1 MRDVNCRCRMK
12 ILDTAELK
20 AVIEA
25 LLFAAPGPVRLE
37 QLALAVEAEP
47 DRVKRQLDEL
57 EKEYRHMQRGFVL
70 VELADGYQL
79 RTRPEHAEWVRRL
92 HSSRPV
98 RISRAALETLA
109 IVAYRQPVTRADI
122 EYLRGVDSG
131 GVVKSLLDK
140 RLVRIVGKMDAP
152 GRPLLYG
159 TSREF
164 LEFFG
169 LRTLKDLPTLKEFT
183 ELTRESESLL
193 LDFEAGIEEEP
204 SPAAPEE
211 SGEG

>member
-1 MRDVNCRCRMK
+1 MK
-12 ILDTAELK
+12 ILDTAEMK
-20 AVIEA
+20 AVVEA
-25 LLFAAPGPVRLE
+25 LLFTAPGPVRLE
-37 QLALAVEAEP
+37 QLALAADADP
-47 DRVKRQLDEL
+47 DQVRQHLVAL
-57 EKEYRHMQRGFVL
+57 EEEYRCMQRGFVL
-70 VELADGYQL
+70 VELAEGYQL

-109 IVAYRQPVTRADI
+109 IVAYRQPVTRADV

-140 RLVRIVGKMDAP
+140 RLVRIVGKKDVP

-159 TSREF
+159 TTREF

-169 LRTLKDLPTLKEFT
+169 LRSLDDLPTLKEFT

-193 LDFEAGIEEEP
+193 FDFDAEFDGQA
-204 SPAAPEE
+204 SPKG
-211 SGEG
+211 SGQGKRQDS

>member
-1 MRDVNCRCRMK
+1 MK
-12 ILDTAELK
+12 VLDTAELK
-20 AVIEA
+20 PILEA

-37 QLALAVEAEP
+37 QLALAAEAEP
-47 DRVKRQLDEL
+47 ARVSVLLAEL
-57 EKEYRHMQRGFVL
+57 SDEYRRSGRGFTL

-79 RTRPEHAEWVRRL
+79 RTRPEYAERIRRL

-98 RISRAALETLA
+98 RLSRAALEALA
-109 IVAYRQPVTRADI
+109 IVAYKQPVTRADI

-140 RLVRIVGKMDAP
+140 RLVRIVGKKDIP

-159 TSREF
+159 TGREF

-169 LRTLKDLPTLKEFT
+169 LRSLDELPTLKEFT
-183 ELTRESESLL
+183 ELTAESENLL
-193 LDFEAGIEEEP
+193 LDFDAEQ
-204 SPAAPEE
+204 
-211 SGEG
+211 GE

>member
-1 MRDVNCRCRMK
+1 MK

-70 VELADGYQL
+70 AELADGYQL

>member
-1 MRDVNCRCRMK
+1 MK

>member
-1 MRDVNCRCRMK
+1 MK
-12 ILDTAELK
+12 VLDTAELK
-20 AVIEA
+20 PILEA

-37 QLALAVEAEP
+37 QLALAAEAEP
-47 DRVKRQLDEL
+47 ARVSVLLAEL
-57 EKEYRHMQRGFVL
+57 SDEYRRSGRGFTL

-79 RTRPEHAEWVRRL
+79 RTRPEYAERIRRL

-98 RISRAALETLA
+98 RLSRAALEALA
-109 IVAYRQPVTRADI
+109 IVAYKQPVTRADI

-140 RLVRIVGKMDAP
+140 RLVRIVGKKDIP

-159 TSREF
+159 TGREF

-169 LRTLKDLPTLKEFT
+169 LCSLDELPTLKEFT
-183 ELTRESESLL
+183 ELTAESENLL
-193 LDFEAGIEEEP
+193 LDFDAEQ
-204 SPAAPEE
+204 
-211 SGEG
+211 GE